1 MARQE
6 IKHQQPNWDG
16 PVNQMFKELYEVTT
30 ALSGETTVD
39 QPNTNYLL
47 TNGVTNPGNSAL
59 RVWQVKHQ
67 EYSDIY
73 GSGYLHVPANTDRFK
88 IKFPYYCVVGDY
100 RSGQWYNWGDISFQI
115 EENNSITVIFNG
127 NVTKD
132 LDIWINFHVQHNNK
146 W

>member
-16 PVNQMFKELYEVTT
+16 PVNEMFKELYETT
-30 ALSGETTVD
+30 NELRGDYSID
-39 QPNTNYLL
+39 QPNKNYVL
-47 TNGVTNPGNSAL
+47 TNGVSAPGDNAL
-59 RVWQVKHQ
+59 VVWQEKRANS
-67 EYSDIY
+67 SDIY
-73 GSGYLHVPANTDRFK
+73 GSGQVHIPAHTDRFK

-127 NVTKD
+127 NVTSD
-132 LDIWINFHVQHNNK
+132 LDIWLNFHIGHNNK

>member
-16 PVNQMFKELYEVTT
+16 PVNEMFKELYDTTT
-30 ALSGETTVD
+30 ALRGETTTD

-47 TNGVTNPGNSAL
+47 TNGVTNPGDSAL

-67 EYSDIY
+67 DYSDIY
-73 GSGYLHVPANTDRFK
+73 GSGYVHVPANTERFD
-88 IKFPYYCVVGDY
+88 IKLPYNFLFGDY
-100 RSGQWYNWGDISFQI
+100 RDGDWFNWGDISFQI
-115 EENNSITVIFNG
+115 TQNQTLTVIFNG